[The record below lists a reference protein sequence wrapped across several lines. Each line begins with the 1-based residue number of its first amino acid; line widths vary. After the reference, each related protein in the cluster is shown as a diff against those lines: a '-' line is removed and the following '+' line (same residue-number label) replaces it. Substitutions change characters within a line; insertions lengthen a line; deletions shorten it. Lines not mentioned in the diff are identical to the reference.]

1 MEQTVNLPE
10 EVSVKGK
17 ELVSKGLMLIEN
29 KDYTGARNILLEAQ
43 DLFKKNNS
51 TKGLSICLSLI
62 GMVEYLSDKNNYS
75 KALA

>member
-29 KDYTGARNILLEAQ
+29 KDYTGARNILLEAR
-43 DLFKKNNS
+43 DLFKKIIQQ
-51 TKGLSICLSLI
+51 KDCQF
-62 GMVEYLSDKNNYS
+62 
-75 KALA
+75 A